1 MNQRILGFAAAASIA
16 AGFAVSANA
25 AEATYNLDPAH
36 TYPSFEADHYGG
48 VSVFRGKFTKN
59 SGVVK
64 LDREA
69 RTGSVDVNIDPSA
82 VDTGNV
88 ALDNKLKSDEF
99 FDVAKYPA
107 ASYKST
113 RVVFKGDQPSEVIGD
128 LTLHGVTKPVTLKI
142 VSFKCHMH
150 PVLKREVCGADAA
163 GSFDRADFGM
173 NWGANMG
180 FKTLTRLQIQV
191 EGIKSE

>member
-1 MNQRILGFAAAASIA
+1 MNQRILGLAAAAAIS

-25 AEATYNLDPAH
+25 AEATYNLDPSH
-36 TYPSFEADHYGG
+36 TYPSFEADHFGG

-64 LDREA
+64 LYREA
-69 RTGSVDVNIDPSA
+69 HTGSIDVNIDPSA

-88 ALDNKLKSDEF
+88 PLDNKLKSDEF
-99 FDVAKYPA
+99 FDVARYPT

-113 RVVFKGDQPSEVIGD
+113 RVVFKGDQPSEVIGE

-142 VSFKCHMH
+142 ISFKCRMH
-150 PVLKREVCGADAA
+150 PMLKREVCGADAA

-173 NWGANMG
+173 NWGANYG
-180 FKTLTRLQIQV
+180 FKTLTKLQIQV